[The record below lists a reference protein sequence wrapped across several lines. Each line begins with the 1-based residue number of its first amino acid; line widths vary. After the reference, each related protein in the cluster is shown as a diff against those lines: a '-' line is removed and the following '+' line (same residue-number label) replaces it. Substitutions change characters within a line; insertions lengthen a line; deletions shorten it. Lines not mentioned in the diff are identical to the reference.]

1 MARHRRRSKRRRR
14 RNREEPNPMEGTSNI
29 VDCMLVLALGFM
41 VMLVLSWNMQDVVFN
56 QDMTQEQKE
65 ETKQAMQQ
73 VAQVTQGKELNE
85 TPDSSNSSGEGYVE
99 QGKVYRDPKSGKLVM
114 VTEG

>member
-1 MARHRRRSKRRRR
+1 M
-14 RNREEPNPMEGTSNI
+14 
-29 VDCMLVLALGFM
+29 
-41 VMLVLSWNMQDVVFN
+41 
-56 QDMTQEQKE
+56 
-65 ETKQAMQQ
+65 QAMQQ